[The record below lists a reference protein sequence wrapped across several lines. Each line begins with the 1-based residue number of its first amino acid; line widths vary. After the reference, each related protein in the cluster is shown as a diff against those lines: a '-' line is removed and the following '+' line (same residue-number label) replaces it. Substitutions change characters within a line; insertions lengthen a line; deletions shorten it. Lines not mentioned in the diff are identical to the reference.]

1 MFLLRK
7 CQVQIKTG
15 YIVRTEH
22 ARALKNNSYYF
33 RLRRGRGKKG
43 GERGSGKQG
52 KGRGKRGEEV
62 RVRGEGGEE

>member
-43 GERGSGKQG
+43 GKGVVVNKEKEEG
-52 KGRGKRGEEV
+52 KGERR
-62 RVRGEGGEE
+62 